1 MRGAGRRARLVTG
14 LLAGRLLAG
23 LVMVVVMLMGLA
35 PGACAA
41 WPERPIRLIV
51 AFAPGSGTDWTGRA
65 TAEEI
70 GPLLGVP
77 IVVENKAGAEGRIG
91 TEFVARAAPDGYTL
105 MIASS
110 ATHSAIAG
118 MVKTLPYHPVKDFAH
133 ISLLVTDPMLLVVH
147 PSAGATLP
155 EFVANARAASL
166 PFGYGSATSLV
177 IASTFNRMVG
187 ISALAVPYKSQPQA
201 ALDVAGGQ
209 ARYMF
214 GDATAV
220 GPLLRGRRVI
230 ALGTTGDKR
239 SVQFPDL
246 PTFGELGHRGF
257 DLQVWV
263 GLAAPAGTPADIVAR
278 INTAVQRAMSRPEVI
293 EKFRNA
299 GKTLAP
305 NSVAGQQAL
314 AEHQLEVW
322 VRRAA
327 EAGLRPE

>member
-1 MRGAGRRARLVTG
+1 MTGVGRLARRITG
-14 LLAGRLLAG
+14 LLAAVALAT
-23 LVMVVVMLMGLA
+23 
-35 PGACAA
+35 GACAA

-51 AFAPGSGTDWTGRA
+51 PFGPGSGTDWTGRSL
-65 TAEEI
+65 AEEI
-70 GPLLGVP
+70 GPLLGTTV
-77 IVVENKAGAEGRIG
+77 IVENKGGAEGRIG

-118 MVKTLPYHPVKDFAH
+118 MVKTLPYQPVKDFAH

-155 EFVANARAASL
+155 EFIANARAATL

-187 ISALAVPYKSQPQA
+187 ISALAVPYKSQPQS

-220 GPLLRGRRVI
+220 GPLVRGKRVL
-230 ALGTTGDKR
+230 ALGTTGEKR

-263 GLAAPAGTPADIVAR
+263 GLAAPAGTPGEIVAR
-278 INTAVQRAMSRPEVI
+278 INAAVQRALTRPEVI

-299 GKTLAP
+299 GKTVAP
-305 NSVAGQQAL
+305 NSVAEQQAL
-314 AEHQLEVW
+314 AERQLEIW

-327 EAGLRPE
+327 EAGLKPE

>member
-1 MRGAGRRARLVTG
+1 MSGAGSRVRLVTS
-14 LLAGRLLAG
+14 LFAG
-23 LVMVVVMLMGLA
+23 LMMALA
-35 PGACAA
+35 ENAIAA

-51 AFAPGSGTDWTGRA
+51 AFAPGSGTDWTGR
-65 TAEEI
+65 TMAEEI
-70 GPLLGVP
+70 APLLGVP
-77 IVVENKAGAEGRIG
+77 IVVENKAGAEGRIA
-91 TEFVARAAPDGYTL
+91 TELVARAAPDGYTL

-118 MVKTLPYHPVKDFAH
+118 MVKNLPYHPVKDFAH

-147 PSAGATLP
+147 PSAGTTLP
-155 EFVANARAASL
+155 EFIAGARAASL

-177 IASTFNRMVG
+177 IASTFNRMLG
-187 ISALAVPYKSQPQA
+187 ITALAVPYKSQPQA

-209 ARYMF
+209 VRYMF

-220 GPLLRGRRVI
+220 GPLLRGKRVI
-230 ALGTTGDKR
+230 ALGTTGERR

-246 PTFGELGHRGF
+246 ATFGELGHRGF
-257 DLQVWV
+257 DLRVWV
-263 GLAAPAGTPADIVAR
+263 GLAAPAGTPPEIVAR
-278 INTAVQRAMSRPEVI
+278 INAAVQRAMSRPEVI

-305 NSVAGQQAL
+305 NSVAEQQVL
-314 AEHQLEVW
+314 AERQLELW